1 MHPHTYFYGNNKA
14 LRLYTRA
21 QFSLLEG
28 YLQMVNLAKLIDLK
42 TICSLD

>member
-14 LRLYTRA
+14 LHLYTRA

>member
-14 LRLYTRA
+14 LHLYTRA

-28 YLQMVNLAKLIDLK
+28 YLQMVNLAKLVDLK